1 MSDAPNSEQTST
13 VVEPGASAP
22 APAAQPEAAPKWD
35 GEFDPERAARL
46 VANLREEAKGYKAQ
60 LAEVQARLT
69 EYERSQMSEQERIAE
84 EARAA
89 QEQLV
94 ATRRELAMLKY
105 GLPEKA
111 LKFLNGASPEEI
123 DAQAQELAETFGVS
137 AKSESAQEMPP
148 TLPVP
153 GNGSDPSAVRQLTR
167 EEAARMSPAELME
180 AYRAG
185 RLRDIGGK

>member
-1 MSDAPNSEQTST
+1 MSDASNTEAAVP
-13 VVEPGASAP
+13 VPADDGAAL
-22 APAAQPEAAPKWD
+22 ATGAKVDAAPKWD
-35 GEFDPERAARL
+35 GDFDPDRAARL
-46 VANLREEAKGYKAQ
+46 VANLREEAKGYKSQ
-60 LAEVQARLT
+60 LAEVQAKLT

-84 EARAA
+84 EARSA

-137 AKSESAQEMPP
+137 AKSESAQKMPP

-167 EEAARMSPAELME
+167 EEVERMSPAELLE